1 MSTQYQWFLKQ
12 NNRPMKISK
21 ESYELIIQKTDFF
34 RNEMLLN
41 WNLDFD
47 KEKQINILQDIIQE
61 IEENDHL
68 CFIN

>member
-1 MSTQYQWFLKQ
+1 
-12 NNRPMKISK
+12 MKISK